1 VKDYPLT
8 ENLIARRFWRPSMKP
23 HHDVHSLKQKLPL
36 PDLLHALG
44 RGQYARR
51 ICPSPLR
58 KDAHPS
64 WGIYA
69 RNGHWHFKD
78 LATGDGGDEI
88 TFLARWLGLD
98 EKRDFQHI
106 LEYYAQLAGTTS
118 QPPGSRIV
126 SVMDF
131 ADEVWNLHC
140 FGKDDDPDAPD
151 FSGFKPFWKPDQ
163 LERLAALRG
172 LTIEG
177 LNLATQT
184 GVLLFNEDWHGHE
197 VWAVADSTER
207 VIELRRLDGLPF
219 PAIGTLPERKSHAL
233 RHSQKSWPLNVLEAE
248 KFRCIALVEGGP
260 DFLACFDLV
269 LHDQAL
275 WRVAPVCMLGA
286 SSAIAQEALQF
297 FKGKTIRIYPH
308 QDKAGLEA
316 ARRWQRQLRAA
327 DADRVDIYDFGG
339 LVRADG
345 QPVNDLNDF
354 LQISLSEFAANP
366 DLQTILPK

>member
-1 VKDYPLT
+1 
-8 ENLIARRFWRPSMKP
+8 MKP

-36 PDLLHALG
+36 SDLLHALG
-44 RGQYARR
+44 QGQHARR
-51 ICPSPLR
+51 SCSSPFR

-64 WGIYA
+64 WGIYP
-69 RNGHWHFKD
+69 RNGRWHFKD

-98 EKRDFQHI
+98 EKHDFQRI
-106 LEYYAQLAGTTS
+106 LEYYAQLAGTAP
-118 QPPGSRIV
+118 QPLGPRLV
-126 SVMDF
+126 SIMGVVD
-131 ADEVWNLHC
+131 DLWNLHR
-140 FGKDDDPDAPD
+140 FGKDADFDAPD
-151 FSGFKPFWKPDQ
+151 FSGFKPSWSPAQ
-163 LERLAALRG
+163 LEQLAALRG
-172 LTIEG
+172 FTVEG
-177 LNLATQT
+177 LNLATQS

-197 VWAVADSTER
+197 VWAVADSTHR

-219 PAIGTLPERKSHAL
+219 PAIGTLHERKSHAL
-233 RHSQKSWPLNVLEAE
+233 RHSQKNWPLNILEAE
-248 KFRCIALVEGGP
+248 KFRCIAILEGGP
-260 DFLACFDLV
+260 DFLACFDIV

-286 SSAIAQEALQF
+286 SSAIAQEALEF
-297 FKGKTIRIYPH
+297 FEGKTVRIYPH

-316 ARRWQRQLRAA
+316 ARRWQTQLRAA

-354 LQISLSEFAANP
+354 VRICTADFAANP
-366 DLQTILPK
+366 DLQTILPL

>member
-1 VKDYPLT
+1 
-8 ENLIARRFWRPSMKP
+8 MKL
-23 HHDVHSLKQKLPL
+23 HHDVCPLKQRLPL

-44 RGQYARR
+44 QGQHARR
-51 ICPSPLR
+51 SCSSPFR
-58 KDAHPS
+58 KDAHAS
-64 WGIYA
+64 WGIYQ
-69 RNGHWHFKD
+69 RNGRWYFKD

-88 TFLARWLGLD
+88 AFLARWLGLD
-98 EKRDFQHI
+98 EKRNFQRI
-106 LEYYAQLAGTTS
+106 LEYYAQLAGTTPL
-118 QPPGSRIV
+118 PPGPRVV
-126 SVMDF
+126 SVMDV
-131 ADEVWNLHC
+131 ADDVWNLHR
-140 FGKDDDPDAPD
+140 FGKDDDHDGPD
-151 FSGFKPFWKPDQ
+151 FSGFKPFWQPDQ

-172 LTIEG
+172 LTVEG

-184 GVLLFNEDWHGHE
+184 GVLLFNDDWHGHE
-197 VWAVADSTER
+197 VWAVADSTDR

-219 PAIGTLPERKSHAL
+219 PAVGTLNERKSHAL

-286 SSAIAQEALQF
+286 SSAIAEEALEF
-297 FKGKTIRIYPH
+297 FAGRTVRIYPH

-316 ARRWQRQLRAA
+316 ARRWQKQLRAA

-354 LQISLSEFAANP
+354 LRIGTADFAANP
-366 DLQTILPK
+366 DLQTILPI